1 MGRVQ
6 NCKPDAAE
14 LLVERNS
21 VDGGKVAHEVGG
33 WAERANGGARM
44 ERLGAVVATVVMET
58 IWVANAR

>member
-1 MGRVQ
+1 MECNG
-6 NCKPDAAE
+6 
-14 LLVERNS
+14 

-33 WAERANGGARM
+33 WAERTRGGARM